1 MKRTQAYLAI
11 LIGAIYLL
19 NPGLGV
25 FELIPDNLPVFGNL
39 DEGAAMLLFLWGWRY
54 LRESSNRND
63 HLK

>member
-1 MKRTQAYLAI
+1 MKRIQAYLAI
-11 LIGAIYLL
+11 LMGAVYLL

-39 DEGAAMLLFLWGWRY
+39 DEGAAMVLFLWGWRS
-54 LRESSNRND
+54 LRESSNQND